1 MTIKNAALVFSV
13 LAATASLSVAQTP
26 AAYPV
31 KPITMI
37 VPFRLGV

>member
-1 MTIKNAALVFSV
+1 MSFRGTAFVFAVFVWAAG
-13 LAATASLSVAQTP
+13 LSMAQTP